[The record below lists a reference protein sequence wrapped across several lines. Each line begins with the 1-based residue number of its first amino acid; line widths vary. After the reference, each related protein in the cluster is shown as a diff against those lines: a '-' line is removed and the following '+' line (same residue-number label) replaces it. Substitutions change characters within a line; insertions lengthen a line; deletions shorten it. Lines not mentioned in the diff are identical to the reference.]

1 MIGLCV
7 QRLWLAAELRRRH
20 AEAGLAHERLARKID
35 GTLAALTMDTITS
48 RPIRTE
54 PRRRHLRAA
63 PHLNLLNRSPGIR
76 QSRRARQGSHRTTR
90 SIRGPRWITRRMAAG
105 ESPATAIALAAA
117 SRSPPPGG
125 RWESATPSSA
135 APARFW
141 SSAPPRGGRS
151 SDRSRLGGST
161 SSRRLSLAGQRSHV
175 ERMLLAINCVRIHT
189 WHVLKLRTVQ
199 RSVGPRGSGVGPGG
213 RGIDD

>member
-1 MIGLCV
+1 MISLCV
-7 QRLWLAAELRRRH
+7 QRLWLAAEIRRRR
-20 AEAGLAHERLARKID
+20 AEAGLAHEQLAS
-35 GTLAALTMDTITS
+35 TLAALAIETITGG
-48 RPIRTE
+48 PVRTE

-63 PHLNLLNRSPGIR
+63 PHLNLLNRSPRIR
-76 QSRRARQGSHRTTR
+76 QSRRACQGSHRSTR
-90 SIRGPRWITRRMAAG
+90 SIRGPRWITKHIAAG

-125 RWESATPSSA
+125 RWGSATPSSA
-135 APARFW
+135 APARSW

-161 SSRRLSLAGQRSHV
+161 SSRRLSLAGQRSHL
-175 ERMLLAINCVRIHT
+175 ERMLLANNCVRIHT
-189 WHVLKLRTVQ
+189 WHVLKIRTVQ

>member
-20 AEAGLAHERLARKID
+20 AEAGLAHGQLARKID

-76 QSRRARQGSHRTTR
+76 QPRRARQGSHRTTR

-105 ESPATAIALAAA
+105 ESPATAIAPAAA
-117 SRSPPPGG
+117 SRSPPRGG

-161 SSRRLSLAGQRSHV
+161 SSRRLSLAGQRSQL
-175 ERMLLAINCVRIHT
+175 ERRALQSIAYESILGMF
-189 WHVLKLRTVQ
+189 
-199 RSVGPRGSGVGPGG
+199 
-213 RGIDD
+213 